1 MDATLTHRGL
11 GLSLT
16 FPIMQE
22 SDKPVFSV
30 DYGKPNMNV
39 YQHGE
44 LQPRTKE
51 SRSRLEQ
58 YRIVSQLIG
67 EFAYNDA
74 ILLADMI
81 KSRQGGDGDELVL
94 SVSGN
99 NLPEVYPTD
108 EQIVAPAAE
117 QASALKLTYSPGR
130 KNVVDVELTLTAVDT
145 VRGEPSQEAVTPFD
159 TGNGPV
165 TLSRDNDSID
175 LTGNLAITRS
185 VGRPNSSI
193 RTTTRPLPLFTDRG
207 KSASDTFDLDME
219 LFGDGPERATTLA
232 RDIVR
237 PILGADSLTLDFNGL
252 FNMGAFAVVPD
263 GSQALRLS
271 RVAGRAGID
280 DVSTLKLL
288 RVRNE

>member
-11 GLSLT
+11 GTSLT

-30 DYGKPNMNV
+30 DYGKPNLNI
-39 YQHGE
+39 YEHGE
-44 LQPRTKE
+44 LQPRTQE

-67 EFAYNDA
+67 ASAYDDA

-81 KSRQGGDGDELVL
+81 RSRTGGGGEELVL

-99 NLPEVYPTD
+99 NLPDVYPRD

-130 KNVVDVELTLTAVDT
+130 VNVVDVELTLTAIDS
-145 VRGEPSQEAVTPFD
+145 VRGDANQEAVTPSA
-159 TGNGPV
+159 TGDGPV
-165 TLSRDNDSID
+165 TLSRDGTSID
-175 LTGNLAITRS
+175 LTGDLAITRA
-185 VGRPNSSI
+185 VGRPNSNI
-193 RTTTRPLPLFTDRG
+193 RTTTRPLPSYTDHR
-207 KSASDTFDLDME
+207 KSVNDSFDLDME

-237 PILGADSLTLDFNGL
+237 PILGKDSLILDFNGL

-280 DVSTLKLL
+280 DVSTLKLR
-288 RVRNE
+288 RVRDE